1 MHWLSDLVFSDIPM
15 RNGNLDSQK
24 NLYRDLYS
32 SFIHSCQNCYFH
44 WSDRFFIVQ
53 IFCSY
58 SNLNN
63 HRLSVIHSSK
73 TCVQRMYLL
82 FCYTEFLN
90 NRYSSPNLI
99 TLINLCCF
107 IMDIL
112 KIDFKK
118 KMTVAAG
125 MPWPPTA
132 LDGATSLIQ
141 ATSFTHCHICLLLYM

>member
-1 MHWLSDLVFSDIPM
+1 MHWLFDLVFSDIPT

-24 NLYRDLYS
+24 NLSRDLYS

-44 WSDRFFIVQ
+44 WSDRFIIDQ

-63 HRLSVIHSSK
+63 HRLSVIHASK
-73 TCVQRMYLL
+73 TCVQRIYLP
-82 FCYTEFLN
+82 FCHTEFLK

-112 KIDFKK
+112 KINLKK
-118 KMTVAAG
+118 KWLWQQECHDHSQHWMVPLPWSRPPALPTV
-125 MPWPPTA
+125 TFSCHC
-132 LDGATSLIQ
+132 TS
-141 ATSFTHCHICLLLYM
+141 